1 MADTPLNLHA
11 LALDAIH
18 QLDFSKPGWSR
29 AMEGIIARA
38 HTAAAIAAIADR
50 AGVKPSEGLFRG
62 LSRIER
68 AEIKAIVKAQLAYLK
83 GFVAAAPN
91 LSEAQIAARA
101 ALYAGAVR
109 KTFYQVRWGDWDI
122 PPYLIPGNQ
131 ACMANCRCKISV
143 ADNGDGTGDL
153 TREMGGTEYH
163 CTECPTLVGTYPV
176 KRTRAA

>member
-109 KTFYQVRWGDWDI
+109 GTFWKQRYTGLPFYPTEGSECMVNCKCSWRQQGADYYWTLHAAEHCPTCINRQSGNPYQV
-122 PPYLIPGNQ
+122 
-131 ACMANCRCKISV
+131 SV
-143 ADNGDGTGDL
+143 
-153 TREMGGTEYH
+153 
-163 CTECPTLVGTYPV
+163 
-176 KRTRAA
+176 

>member
-11 LALDAIH
+11 LALDAI
-18 QLDFSKPGWSR
+18 QQIDFSKPWAR
-29 AMEGIIARA
+29 QMEAIIARA

-68 AEIKAIVKAQLAYLK
+68 AEIKALVKAQLDYLK

-91 LSEAQIAARA
+91 LSEAQIKARA

-109 KTFYQVRWGDWDI
+109 QTFYQVRWGDWDI
-122 PPYLIPGNQ
+122 PPNLLPGNQ
-131 ACMANCRCKISV
+131 RCVSNCRCRISV
-143 ADNGDGTGDL
+143 SDNGDGTGEL
-153 TREMGGTEYH
+153 TREMGGVETVH
-163 CTECPTLVGTYPV
+163 CDECPDLVGTYPV
-176 KRTRAA
+176 KRRKL